1 MSTFNFKVNDKVANE
16 GCGLH
21 EFIIITAIGE
31 GYFLGKR
38 NTEHFGFSEEI
49 WNKSLD
55 WLPYTPPKKT
65 VRMAQG
71 VVKSMNGEIW
81 LHLNLF
87 PSRESADKYLSNRAS
102 ETKVI
107 IWPHTV
113 NGIEQWVDLP
123 VEE

>member
-65 VRMAQG
+65 VRMAQAKLWLKEGRAWIEETLFTLEG
-71 VVKSMNGEIW
+71 VRNYCKALNATILEYPLVING
-81 LHLNLF
+81 
-87 PSRESADKYLSNRAS
+87 
-102 ETKVI
+102 V
-107 IWPHTV
+107 
-113 NGIEQWVDLP
+113 EQWHDVP

>member
-71 VVKSMNGEIW
+71 VVAGVGDNTPYVTSYLYRTREAAQKAWADRHVIM
-81 LHLNLF
+81 F
-87 PSRESADKYLSNRAS
+87 PL
-102 ETKVI
+102 VI
-107 IWPHTV
+107 A
-113 NGIEQWVDLP
+113 GQEQWIDVP